1 MASSCERPQRR
12 AEAVT
17 DGDHSPSGVLVAVF
31 LCGSPGGGGT
41 NHIRAH
47 GVVRAGPRITRPRR
61 RFHNM
66 TMVPTHCEP
75 PLTTNMHTQPQVPA
89 DLLKLIYRLA
99 SLDRGHVYHLTLV
112 VPEATTAERFWTV
125 QPAGKV
131 ENLR

>member
-1 MASSCERPQRR
+1 MRTSAETSRGSNRRRPQPMTGFGRR
-12 AEAVT
+12 FSLRQSRRR
-17 DGDHSPSGVLVAVF
+17 GHQINS
-31 LCGSPGGGGT
+31 
-41 NHIRAH
+41 AH
-47 GVVRAGPRITRPRR
+47 GVVRAGPRNTRSRR

-112 VPEATTAERFWTV
+112 VPEAATAERFWTV

>member
-1 MASSCERPQRR
+1 M
-12 AEAVT
+12 
-17 DGDHSPSGVLVAVF
+17 
-31 LCGSPGGGGT
+31 
-41 NHIRAH
+41 
-47 GVVRAGPRITRPRR
+47 
-61 RFHNM
+61 
-66 TMVPTHCEP
+66 
-75 PLTTNMHTQPQVPA
+75 TTNMHTQPQVPA

>member
-1 MASSCERPQRR
+1 MRTSAETSRGSNRRRPQPIAGSGRR
-12 AEAVT
+12 FSLRQSRRR
-17 DGDHSPSGVLVAVF
+17 GHQINS
-31 LCGSPGGGGT
+31 
-41 NHIRAH
+41 AH

-61 RFHNM
+61 RFHKM

-75 PLTTNMHTQPQVPA
+75 PLTTNIHTQPQVPA

>member
-1 MASSCERPQRR
+1 
-12 AEAVT
+12 
-17 DGDHSPSGVLVAVF
+17 
-31 LCGSPGGGGT
+31 
-41 NHIRAH
+41 
-47 GVVRAGPRITRPRR
+47 
-61 RFHNM
+61 
-66 TMVPTHCEP
+66 
-75 PLTTNMHTQPQVPA
+75 MHTQPQVPA